1 MKLSGI
7 IATSILALSACSPAL
22 AFSGATGSFTV
33 HGTVT
38 QVKPYYVTVEER
50 IPNTSCGM
58 VEVPIYKQG
67 NGKNSGDAI
76 IGAIIGGVIGNQF
89 GKGDGNKAAT
99 AIGAAIG
106 AVKGSQNGQNNNVE
120 IIGYKSVEKC
130 NTTYTTQQYEKVT
143 GNQIVIEYAGGALKF
158 RTDKLYNVGD
168 KIPMNM
174 ELTVK

>member
-7 IATSILALSACSPAL
+7 IATGFIALSACSPAI
-22 AFSGATGSFTV
+22 AFSGAQGTFNV
-33 HGTVT
+33 QGTVV

-67 NGKNSGDAI
+67 NGKNNGDAI

-106 AVKGSQNGQNNNVE
+106 AVKGSQNNNNNV
-120 IIGYKSVEKC
+120 SFA
-130 NTTYTTQQYEKVT
+130 N
-143 GNQIVIEYAGGALKF
+143 IEYKPSKPL
-158 RTDKLYNVGD
+158 
-168 KIPMNM
+168 
-174 ELTVK
+174 